1 MRLLLFSFIAAFI
14 LVIPFGSN
22 FFVQAED
29 TPSISEF
36 TNCVSFFTRKLSVRE
51 NKCKWYEFEI
61 SVNGG
66 SGNEVASECPCFTEF
81 QLRNGF
87 KNTSTETLGQLCT
100 RDTDR
105 DLLDPP
111 EDFRDVFIVK
121 APGDIFYARV
131 SRTDDSGDNQF
142 ATCQFNPTDSNEP
155 GFLNNGEFITLEEAD
170 ICIDLILAFE
180 QDASL
185 NGCL

>member
-1 MRLLLFSFIAAFI
+1 MSRLFLLIVVGFVLSMGAYSFADDSECICISKFYPYN
-14 LVIPFGSN
+14 VTGTGRKGTCSGYQRGPFCLG
-22 FFVQAED
+22 D
-29 TPSISEF
+29 
-36 TNCVSFFTRKLSVRE
+36 
-51 NKCKWYEFEI
+51 
-61 SVNGG
+61 GG
-66 SGNEVASECPCFTEF
+66 KCPCFTEF

-121 APGDIFYARV
+121 SPGDIFYARV

-142 ATCQFNPTDSNEP
+142 ATCQFNPTDSNDP